1 LKSDNVHALRRLED
15 ENEQLRVALEEQ
27 RSQADMLACE
37 RQTLV
42 DQIASMQRELDRSHN
57 QMNQRHQDAM
67 AVLQQKLSPSSNRLF
82 REMSRRSDLEASE
95 EELRVALEEMQ
106 VLAEELE
113 DTNAALT
120 LANKELDDR
129 IAERTAELRAANE
142 TLSHS
147 EHRLQLAQSVAS
159 AVSWEWEGAAGTF
172 TWPEDFLRLHGMKAG
187 DEQAWLDSIHPEDLD
202 RVLEALRLCLRKG
215 LPDFAVEYR
224 VGHKDRKTR
233 WLAARGRLLLDD
245 HGEPQR
251 MVGLTID
258 ITTQKTA
265 ELALAGDNDA
275 LREQVRTVVAEREA
289 AQARMFQAMKLEA
302 IGQLTGGVAHDFN
315 NLLAII
321 ISGLSLLSRSHS
333 EEERVSL
340 TRSIEQAARRGAK
353 LIHRLLSFARRQAL
367 KPEALDLQSWVTEMA
382 ELLTPS
388 LRPDILV
395 QTEVAPGAAALA
407 DRAELELAVLNLCL
421 NARDAMPDAG
431 TLTIAVRNL
440 TLAPGEDPDGLVGA
454 FVELSVTDTGE
465 GMSEQTLERI
475 FEPFFTTKGASQGTG
490 LGLPQVYGFARQ
502 SGGIARAESVLGQ
515 GTTVRVLLPAAAA
528 PVAGAHPAPLAPL
541 PSSKQALRVLVVED
555 DLEVGNMATRLLR
568 KLGHEVRHATTADSG
583 LEELRQGGVDL
594 LFTDVML
601 AEGGNGIDLALAAMQ
616 RWPTLPILLTSGYE
630 AAPERLA
637 ATKLPLLRKPYDAEQ
652 LDLAIAKVLVQP
664 HPQHAAAFQR
674 SDM

>member
-1 LKSDNVHALRRLED
+1 LED

-27 RSQADMLACE
+27 RSQADMLAVE
-37 RQTLV
+37 RQELTH
-42 DQIASMQRELDRSHN
+42 QIAGMQRELDRSRS
-57 QMNQRHQDAM
+57 QMHQRHQDAM
-67 AVLQQKLSPSSNRLF
+67 AVLQQKLSPSSARLF
-82 REMSRRSDLEASE
+82 QEASRRADLEASE

-120 LANKELDDR
+120 LANKELDER
-129 IAERTAELRAANE
+129 VAERTAELRAANE

-147 EHRLQLAQSVAS
+147 EHRLRLAQSVAS
-159 AVSWEWEGAAGTF
+159 AVTWEWDGATGTF
-172 TWPEDFLRLHGMKAG
+172 TWSEDFLRLHGMKAA
-187 DEQAWLDSIHPEDLD
+187 DEKAWLGSIHADDLPA
-202 RVLEALRLCLRKG
+202 VQAALQSCLTRG

-224 VGHKDRKTR
+224 VGHEERQTR

-245 HGEPQR
+245 HDEPRR

-258 ITTQKTA
+258 ITAQKTA
-265 ELALAGDNDA
+265 ELALAGHNDA
-275 LREQVRTVVAEREA
+275 LREQVRTVVAEREV

-367 KPEALDLQSWVTEMA
+367 KPEALDLRAWLTEMA
-382 ELLTPS
+382 ELLKPS

-395 QTEVAPGAAALA
+395 QTEVAPGTAALA
-407 DRAELELAVLNLCL
+407 DRGELELAVLNLCL
-421 NARDAMPDAG
+421 NARDAMPTAG
-431 TLTIAVRNL
+431 TLTIAARSL
-440 TLAPGEDPDGLVGA
+440 TLAPGEDPDGLTGA

-465 GMSEQTLERI
+465 GMSEQTLGRI

-502 SGGIARAESVLGQ
+502 SGGIARAESSLGQ
-515 GTTVRVLLPAAAA
+515 GSTVRILLPAAEAPAA
-528 PVAGAHPAPLAPL
+528 DVQPPPLAPL
-541 PSSKQALRVLVVED
+541 PSPKQALRVLVVED
-555 DLEVGNMATRLLR
+555 DMEVGNMAIRLLQ

-601 AEGGNGIDLALAAMQ
+601 AEGGNGIDLALAATQ
-616 RWPTLPILLTSGYE
+616 RWPSLPILLTSGYE

-652 LDLAIAKVLVQP
+652 LDRAITKVLVRP
-664 HPQHAAAFQR
+664 DHQHASAFQR
-674 SDM
+674 SGL